1 MGYYWENNK
10 IYVIITIAVISIWLL
25 AISIMFIDIQI
36 QIASSTN
43 DTCTNPIAMYFDK
56 ANRGKCLRIAADKK
70 SEVVNKIT
78 HTFDENVHNMIEKT
92 EEVKREIKNA
102 ESHYDGLQ
110 ERKDN
115 ERTRKIETAQKMYN
129 EVYKLVNKI
138 REGYKENQ
146 DSLVKL
152 ADYYENTFEY
162 NQKIMVELASQL
174 VQKLVANTFKK
185 NYDTQRNNMVQSYD
199 KIKQFLETFSKE
211 KIPELPRDARK
222 GKK

>member
-10 IYVIITIAVISIWLL
+10 IYVIITIAVLSIWLL

-43 DTCTNPIAMYFDK
+43 DTCANPIAMYFDK
-56 ANRGKCLRIAADKK
+56 ANREKCLRIAADKK